1 MKSML
6 EVRRRRRRMVA
17 AVERVRPRMRG
28 RRRMM
33 MKLTVVGVKGVVR
46 IVTTATAQASGR
58 KKGIRRLLIQGR
70 RPLRASAGEG
80 FKKKREKERII

>member
-1 MKSML
+1 MKSVL
-6 EVRRRRRRMVA
+6 EVRRRRMVA

-58 KKGIRRLLIQGR
+58 KKGI
-70 RPLRASAGEG
+70 
-80 FKKKREKERII
+80 